1 MSADAV
7 APPIDGSSSAAAG
20 TGSRPDTSPSTAHVA
35 GIVAAALTAAALL
48 AAVVVHLALAGQ
60 ARRWLGYRF
69 PGVPAH
75 LSTTVWILA
84 HNARGLAGVLGLLTI
99 AQLAARS
106 TGRARAQLVLRSAG
120 EVVLTGAIAANLLV
134 IGAAIGGYGIRML
147 VAMLPHGP
155 AELAGYSLALGL
167 YLRGRRRA
175 LPAAHMAVVACASVA
190 LLAVAAA
197 LETWVSL

>member
-1 MSADAV
+1 MNAGTI
-7 APPIDGSSSAAAG
+7 APPTAGPSATA
-20 TGSRPDTSPSTAHVA
+20 SRESRSDPSPSTVHVA

-48 AAVVVHLALAGQ
+48 SAAGVHLALAAQ

-75 LSTTVWILA
+75 VSTALWILA
-84 HNARGLAGVLGLLTI
+84 HNARGLAGVLGLLMV

-106 TGRARAQLVLRSAG
+106 PAPARAQLALRSVG
-120 EVVLTGAIAANLLV
+120 EVVIAGAIAANVFV
-134 IGAAIGGYGIRML
+134 IGTAIGGYGTRML

-155 AELAGYSLALGL
+155 VELAAYSLALGL

-175 LPAAHMAVVACASVA
+175 LPVARMAVVACASVA
-190 LLAVAAA
+190 LLALAAA
-197 LETWVSL
+197 LETWVSP